1 MKCVTFDGLGDYL
14 FYDVR
19 HDEDGN
25 LTDHAL
31 NDPVNAQASIL
42 LSGMNFGCGS
52 SREHAPQS
60 LYRAR
65 ISCDHRR

>member
-1 MKCVTFDGLGDYL
+1 MKYVTFDSIDQYL

-31 NDPVNAQASIL
+31 NDPANAQASIL
-42 LSGMNFGCGS
+42 CQ
-52 SREHAPQS
+52 A
-60 LYRAR
+60 
-65 ISCDHRR
+65 